1 MKTFISD
8 FNKLVKLRLTLTV
21 VFSASVSFLI
31 GATQQGDII
40 WYNWFLL
47 TIGGFMVTGSA
58 NGFNEI
64 IEKDIDKLMKR
75 TMDRPLPSGRMT
87 TGQALVLSLFMGIVG
102 TLVLVQLNFL
112 TGLLSV
118 FSIFLY
124 AFIYT
129 PLKQK
134 SPIAVF
140 VGAIP
145 GGLPP
150 LIGYFASFKSA
161 GFGFEYAAISEAAI
175 VITPF
180 VLFVIQFLWQFPHFW
195 AIAWFTDA
203 DYKAAGIRLLPTTK
217 KDNFS
222 AFMIFLSAV
231 LMIPAGFLPMY
242 FGFGGIIFTVLSFIG
257 GILFAWYGYKHFKEQ
272 TDTSAKKVMY
282 ISIIYLPITQL
293 VLLFDFIP
301 FK

>member
-1 MKTFISD
+1 MATNRHI
-8 FNKLVKLRLTLTV
+8 V
-21 VFSASVSFLI
+21 V
-31 GATQQGDII
+31 
-40 WYNWFLL
+40 
-47 TIGGFMVTGSA
+47 
-58 NGFNEI
+58 
-64 IEKDIDKLMKR
+64 
-75 TMDRPLPSGRMT
+75 
-87 TGQALVLSLFMGIVG
+87 
-102 TLVLVQLNFL
+102 
-112 TGLLSV
+112 
-118 FSIFLY
+118 
-124 AFIYT
+124 YT

-134 SPIAVF
+134 SPIAVC

-217 KDNFS
+217 KGSFS
-222 AFMIFLSAV
+222 AFMIFFSAV

-242 FGFGGIIFTVLSFIG
+242 FGFGGIIFTVISTIG

-272 TDTSAKKVMY
+272 TDISAKKVMY